1 MRTTIIPAQI
11 TTVEDKIAGNLNL
24 AQIILLLI
32 PVIWITVVYVLVPT
46 PFAINIYKIPLALVV
61 LIACLILAIRI
72 RGKIVL
78 SWLVVLLQ
86 YNLRPRYYVF
96 NKNDTYLREMY
107 MPEIE
112 KRKFQLFN
120 FSFARRQQEKKQIKI
135 AANKFDLKDLV
146 LLKDFLY
153 NPDYSLSLKPDS
165 KGGLYVTLQQIK
177 R

>member
-32 PVIWITVVYVLVPT
+32 PAVWTTVVYVLVPT
-46 PFAINIYKIPLALVV
+46 PFAINLYKIPLVLVV
-61 LIACLILAIRI
+61 LITCLILALRV
-72 RGKIVL
+72 RGKIIL
-78 SWLVVLLQ
+78 SWLGVLLQ
-86 YNLRPRYYVF
+86 YNLRPRYFVF
-96 NKNDTYLREMY
+96 NKNDTYLREMHL
-107 MPEIE
+107 PETE
-112 KRKFQLFN
+112 KKKFQLFN
-120 FSFARRQQEKKQIKI
+120 FNSAKRQEKKQIKI
-135 AANKFDLKDLV
+135 AANKFDLKDLI

>member
-46 PFAINIYKIPLALVV
+46 PFAINLYKIPLALVV

>member
-32 PVIWITVVYVLVPT
+32 PVVWITVVYVLVPT
-46 PFAINIYKIPLALVV
+46 PFGINLYKIPLALVV
-61 LIACLILAIRI
+61 LIICLVLALRV
-72 RGKIVL
+72 RGKLVL
-78 SWLVVLLQ
+78 NWLGVLLQ
-86 YNLRPRYYVF
+86 YNLRPRYYVL
-96 NKNDTYLREMY
+96 NKNDSYLREMD

-112 KRKFQLFN
+112 KKKFKLFN
-120 FSFARRQQEKKQIKI
+120 FNFVKRNQEKKQLKI